1 MLKVA
6 VLVKQVP
13 RTDKIKIDREK
24 GTLIRKGVESILNPY
39 CEYALD
45 MAVVLKKEF
54 KAQITALTMGPP
66 QAEEVLKRA
75 LSLGADDA
83 VLLSD
88 RTFAG
93 ADCWATAY
101 TLKKG
106 LQTVFKEGYDIIF
119 CGVQAIDGDT
129 AQVPA
134 EVAQMINVPII
145 PYAYELKVDREKKE
159 VVAKCE
165 IDDNEVVFSAKMPVL
180 ITVKKGS
187 NNRRMPSIPDVKKA
201 FKHDISVISAEDSDC
216 NYEKIGLSGSPTRVV
231 KIEPAVKEGNCEM
244 FNDTDIQKGINKIL
258 EKWHKRKA
266 E

>member
-1 MLKVA
+1 MLKIA
-6 VLVKQVP
+6 VLIKQVP

-45 MAVVLKKEF
+45 MAFQVKKDNEAF
-54 KAQITALTMGPP
+54 ITAVTMGPS
-66 QAEEVLKRA
+66 QSQTALKRSLA
-75 LSLGADDA
+75 LGADNA

-88 RTFAG
+88 RAFAG

-106 LQTVFKEGYDIIF
+106 LQKVFNKGADIIF
-119 CGVQAIDGDT
+119 CGIQAIDGDT

-134 EVAQMINVPII
+134 EVAQMLNIPII
-145 PYAYELKVDREKKE
+145 PYAHEVQVDSYKKE
-159 VVAKCE
+159 VVVKCE
-165 IDDNEVVFSAKMPVL
+165 IDDTEVTFSAGMPVL

-187 NNRRMPSIPDVKKA
+187 NNRRMPSIPDVIKA
-201 FKHDISVISAEDSDC
+201 FEHDIKIVNARDSNC
-216 NYEKIGLSGSPTRVV
+216 NPEKIGLSGSPTRVV

-244 FNDTDIQKGINKIL
+244 FIETDIKKGINKIL
-258 EKWHKRKA
+258 EKWHQSEVK
-266 E
+266 